1 MLKFN
6 FQYQHA
12 DFKLKVAL
20 DMQHQLC
27 GIVGTS
33 GCGKSTLLKN
43 IVGLLKPQQ
52 GYIQLNEQLLF
63 NKQTFNKQ
71 PSDQQQV
78 IDTPM
83 HRRKIALVFQN
94 ALLFPHMNVAQNL
107 NYAEKWGENVD
118 RKFQFK
124 EIVTLL
130 ELEPLLKRKAA
141 QLSGGEAQRVSIGR
155 ALLSSPNLL
164 LLDEPLTGLDSHLKQ
179 QILPFLKRIIN
190 ELDLPIIYVTHHLN
204 ELEFLNAQIYQ
215 MLKNENA
222 ETLLAVVS

>member
-12 DFKLKVAL
+12 DFKLKAAL
-20 DMQHQLC
+20 EMQHQLC

-78 IDTPM
+78 IDTPI
-83 HRRKIALVFQN
+83 HRSKIALVYQN

-130 ELEPLLKRKAA
+130 ELEPLLTRKAA

-204 ELEFLNAQIYQ
+204 ELEYLNAQIYQ

>member
-12 DFKLKVAL
+12 DFKLNVEL
-20 DMQHQLC
+20 EMQHKLC
-27 GIVGTS
+27 GIVGAS

-43 IVGLLKPQQ
+43 IVGLLQPQQ

-63 NKQTFNKQ
+63 DKQQF
-71 PSDQQQV
+71 
-78 IDTPM
+78 IDIPT

-107 NYAEKWGENVD
+107 SYAEKWGMSVE
-118 RKFQFK
+118 RKFQFN

-130 ELEPLLKRKAA
+130 ELEPLLKRQAP

-179 QILPFLKRIIN
+179 QILPFLKRIIS
-190 ELDLPIIYVTHHLN
+190 ELDLPIIYVTHYIN
-204 ELEFLNAQIYQ
+204 ELDYLNAEIYQ
-215 MLKNENA
+215 MLRNENS
-222 ETLLAVVS
+222 ETLLNLIT